1 MFASC
6 LEQMSGIYDNMDSIL
21 ITDRNG
27 IIEYCALIDLED
39 HSITNEGFTGRPL
52 LEIYPELTEKEST
65 IFRVMKT
72 GEPIIDEVQT
82 LTDCNGKTL
91 TFSCSTYP
99 IELNG
104 EIIGAVEGT
113 IMLSPDGEPASKRIN
128 KREKPQGSED
138 RYYCLDDMVTQDP
151 HMIEVKEQILRAAAG
166 ESPVMVIG
174 DTGTGKELAAQAIHS
189 HSMRAK
195 GPFVSQNC
203 SAIPVGL
210 LESTLFGT
218 VRGSYTGAENRKGL
232 LETAHTGTLFLDEL
246 NSMDIAL
253 QGKILK
259 AVEEHKIRRVGE
271 ETERRIDVRIV
282 SAVNREPKD
291 ILEAQE
297 LRRDL
302 YYRLGV
308 IQIRLP
314 LLRDRKKDIP
324 LLADYYINYY
334 NSHNGKQIRGCSEL
348 AMQML
353 MSYHWP
359 GNVRELRN
367 VIEYGFHMAKSD
379 EITVRDIP
387 EHLIYD
393 KKTPEA
399 GSAETSKWR
408 KELAQNRNINEIVGD
423 FEKAILHQILSE
435 TSSVTQAAKQLHISR
450 QALRYKMEK
459 YQIEKNSY

>member
-21 ITDRNG
+21 ITDRDG
-27 IIEYCALIDLED
+27 IVEYCALIDLED
-39 HSITNEGFTGRPL
+39 HTITNEGFTGRHL
-52 LEIYPELTEKEST
+52 LEIYPDLTEEEST

-72 GEPIIDEVQT
+72 GEPIIDEIQT

-113 IMLSPDGEPASKRIN
+113 IMLTPDGEPASKRIS
-128 KREKPQGSED
+128 KREKMEDGED
-138 RYYCLDDMVTQDP
+138 RYYCLEDMITQDP
-151 HMIEVKEQILRAAAG
+151 HMMDVKNQILRAAAG

-203 SAIPVGL
+203 SAIPAGL

-218 VRGSYTGAENRKGL
+218 VKGSYTGAENRKGL
-232 LETAHTGTLFLDEL
+232 FEMAHMGTLFLDEL

-259 AVEEHKIRRVGE
+259 VVEEQKLRRVGE
-271 ETERRIDVRIV
+271 ETERKIDVRIV

-308 IQIRLP
+308 VQIRLP
-314 LLRDRKKDIP
+314 LLQDRKKDIP
-324 LLADYYINYY
+324 LLTDHFIEYY
-334 NSHNGKQIRGCSEL
+334 NRQSGKQIEGCSKL

-367 VIEYGFHMAKSD
+367 VIEYGFNMAKSD

-387 EHLIYD
+387 EHLLYD
-393 KKTPEA
+393 KKPPETV
-399 GSAETSKWR
+399 GAETCKWR
-408 KELAQNRNINEIVGD
+408 KELDRNRTINEVVGD
-423 FEKAILHQILSE
+423 FEKGILLQVLGE
-435 TSSVTQAAKQLHISR
+435 TSNITEAAKQLHISR

-459 YQIEKNSY
+459 YQIKKAIY

>member
-21 ITDRNG
+21 ITDRDG

-39 HSITNEGFTGRPL
+39 HTVKNEGYTGKYL
-52 LEIYPELTEKEST
+52 LEVYPDLTEEEST

-113 IMLSPDGEPASKRIN
+113 IMLSENGEPCSKRIGR
-128 KREKPQGSED
+128 REKTQGRED

-151 HMIEVKEQILRAAAG
+151 HMEEVKEQILRSAAG
-166 ESPVMVIG
+166 ESTVMVIG
-174 DTGTGKELAAQAIHS
+174 DTGTGKEVAAQAIHS
-189 HSMRAK
+189 HSRRAK

-203 SAIPVGL
+203 SAIPAGL

-218 VRGSYTGAENRKGL
+218 VKGSYTGAENRKGL
-232 LETAHTGTLFLDEL
+232 FEMAHNGTLFLDEL
-246 NSMDIAL
+246 NSMDISL

-259 AVEEHKIRRVGE
+259 AVEEQKIRRVGE
-271 ETERRIDVRIV
+271 EEERRIDVRIV
-282 SAVNREPKD
+282 SAVNREPRD
-291 ILEAQE
+291 IIEEQE
-297 LRRDL
+297 MRRDL
-302 YYRLGV
+302 YYRLSV
-308 IQIRLP
+308 VQIRLP
-314 LLRDRKKDIP
+314 LLRDRKRDIP
-324 LLADYYINYY
+324 LLIDHYIEYY
-334 NSHNGKQIRGCSEL
+334 NRRSGKKLKGCSKL

-353 MSYHWP
+353 MSYSWP

-367 VIEYGFHMAKSD
+367 VIEYGFNMAEAD

-387 EHLIYD
+387 AHLLYD
-393 KKTPEA
+393 KKPEA
-399 GSAETSKWR
+399 AGPESCKWK
-408 KELAQNRNINEIVGD
+408 KELNENKTINEIVGD
-423 FEKAILHQILSE
+423 FEKNILRQVLSE
-435 TSSVTQAAKQLHISR
+435 TDNITEAARQLHISR

-459 YQIEKNSY
+459 YRLEK